1 MTVVCRK
8 GKLGRLESQ
17 SYDVLRQQVLRRDN
31 WRCQFCGALS
41 NLEVHH
47 QQFRSHMGEDA
58 EHNLITLCH
67 RCHGETHRRDPGI
80 S

>member
-1 MTVVCRK
+1 MSTACGK
-8 GKLGRLESQ
+8 GKPLRLDSQ
-17 SYDVLRQQVLRRDN
+17 SYDALRQQVLRRDN
-31 WRCQFCGALS
+31 WRCQFCGSLS

-47 QQFRSHMGEDA
+47 QQFRSHAGEDA

-67 RCHGETHRRDPGI
+67 KCHKGCH